1 MEAGVEGQVQDI
13 EFRQNISVTNAEPR
27 VAVSAFICAAF
38 EWTGSFCPGSDV
50 LDLGVVEG
58 NDFIRWI

>member
-38 EWTGSFCPGSDV
+38 E
-50 LDLGVVEG
+50 
-58 NDFIRWI
+58 